1 MAMLVQL
8 VDGVASTKF
17 PLAKPAFTIG
27 RAPDNDLYIEDALV
41 SGHHAVIE
49 REAGEAPDAPVR
61 HVLRDLDSTNKSFVN
76 NAPVTRQMLKHH
88 DVLRFGL
95 HSFLFVDEAALEIE
109 RTKKIKKSWIPG
121 LYYTKD

>member
-8 VDGVASTKF
+8 VDGVGSTKF
-17 PLAKPAFTIG
+17 PLAKPVFTIG
-27 RAPDNDLYIEDALV
+27 RAPDNDLYIEDGLV

-49 REAGEAPDAPVR
+49 REAGPESDAPDR
-61 HVLRDLDSTNKSFVN
+61 HVLRDLDSTNRSFVN
-76 NAPVTRQMLKHH
+76 DVPVTRQPLKHQ

-95 HSFLFVDEAALEIE
+95 HSFLFIDESALDIE

-121 LYYTKD
+121 VYYTKD